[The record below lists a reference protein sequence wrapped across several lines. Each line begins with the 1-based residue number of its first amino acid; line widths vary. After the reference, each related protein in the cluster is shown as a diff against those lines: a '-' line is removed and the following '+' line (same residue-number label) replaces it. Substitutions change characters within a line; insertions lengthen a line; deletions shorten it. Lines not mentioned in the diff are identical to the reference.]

1 MRFLSTSM
9 AKGVRCLNLPFSFDV
24 GKHTASPIN
33 RDYGSSG
40 TGYGHQPDT
49 NGSLTVLIGGKNR
62 YRL

>member
-1 MRFLSTSM
+1 M

-24 GKHTASPIN
+24 GKHIARPIN
-33 RDYGSSG
+33 RDYGSSK